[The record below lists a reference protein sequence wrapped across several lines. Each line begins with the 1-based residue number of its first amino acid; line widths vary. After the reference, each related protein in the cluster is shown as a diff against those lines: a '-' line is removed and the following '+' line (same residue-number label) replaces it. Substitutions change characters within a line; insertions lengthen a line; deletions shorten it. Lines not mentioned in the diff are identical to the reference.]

1 MAGKSLADKSP
12 GVHPKMTSLLLEFL
26 QSRVNSFVKWD
37 LVRFFHDNPHTRD
50 TVENLARY
58 IGRDTQSIEREL
70 AGLVTVRVLMA
81 DVESG
86 VTVYRLG
93 DDAAT
98 LRLIGEFIEA
108 CHDREFRVEAIH
120 HVIRQMQFSPRH
132 DF

>member
-1 MAGKSLADKSP
+1 MVSKSLADDSAHKMSQMSP
-12 GVHPKMTSLLLEFL
+12 ILLEFL
-26 QSRVNSFVKWD
+26 RDKVNSFVKWD

-58 IGRDTQSIEREL
+58 IGRDVKSIEREL
-70 AGLVTVRVLMA
+70 SDLVKVQVLDG

-86 VTVYRLG
+86 VTVYRLV
-93 DDAAT
+93 DDPT
-98 LRLIGEFIEA
+98 VLQLISKFIEA

-120 HVIRQMQFSPRH
+120 HVIRQMHFSPRH